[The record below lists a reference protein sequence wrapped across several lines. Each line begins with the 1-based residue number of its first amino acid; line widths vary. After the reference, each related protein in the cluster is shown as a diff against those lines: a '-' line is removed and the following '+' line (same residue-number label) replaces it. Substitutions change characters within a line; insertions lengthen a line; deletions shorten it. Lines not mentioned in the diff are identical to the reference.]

1 MAKSMTGYGRNEA
14 QIGSFKITAEMKAVN
29 HRYFE
34 GYVKLTRGYAFLEE
48 KVLSYLKSKIGRGKV
63 EVYISVETVGDGST
77 QITVNEEF
85 AQSYISALKK
95 LAKRFKLKNDIS
107 VMRVAANN
115 DVLSFERKEID
126 EDEVQ
131 QAVMTVLDGAINNF
145 VAMRRVEGERLC
157 NDIISRC
164 DAILEKVAFIEKC
177 TPETVAAYRERL
189 EQKIKE
195 LLENVNID
203 EQRIVTETAILAD
216 KIAVDEETVR
226 LKSHISQM
234 KELLALD
241 EPVGRKLDFIV
252 QEMNR
257 EANTTGSKAQ
267 NIEITNT
274 VVDIKAEIEK
284 IREQVQNIE

>member
-1 MAKSMTGYGRNEA
+1 
-14 QIGSFKITAEMKAVN
+14 
-29 HRYFE
+29 
-34 GYVKLTRGYAFLEE
+34 
-48 KVLSYLKSKIGRGKV
+48 
-63 EVYISVETVGDGST
+63 
-77 QITVNEEF
+77 
-85 AQSYISALKK
+85 
-95 LAKRFKLKNDIS
+95 
-107 VMRVAANN
+107 MRVAANN

-267 NIEITNT
+267 NIEMALAKVCDTLPL
-274 VVDIKAEIEK
+274 
-284 IREQVQNIE
+284 